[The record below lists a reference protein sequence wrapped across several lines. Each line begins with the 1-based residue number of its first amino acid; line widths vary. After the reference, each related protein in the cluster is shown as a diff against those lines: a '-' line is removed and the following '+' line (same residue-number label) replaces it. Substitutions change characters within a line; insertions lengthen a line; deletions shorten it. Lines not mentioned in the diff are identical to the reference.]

1 MIITDEVSWQKE
13 NASISTMK
21 NYTWDLSHNLF
32 DVCSDGG
39 PIPPYLK
46 DASLCRQN
54 ICTLRGEMISDTGV
68 GCNNQSLGKKK
79 KQQEILH

>member
-1 MIITDEVSWQKE
+1 
-13 NASISTMK
+13 MK